1 MNLQDLVDS
10 RIGLSYEQEESLLSL
25 LCFNQRELTQT
36 TLKKLVRYHFYS
48 VFDTSWFSKELVIK
62 DNVVKLISSGNIK
75 LIRAAILGG
84 DSIA

>member
-25 LCFNQRELTQT
+25 LCFNQRVLTQLA
-36 TLKKLVRYHFYS
+36 LKKLVRYHFYS
-48 VFDTSWFSKELVIK
+48 VFDSSWFSKELVIK